1 MNKNFNILEESIQE
15 TGVMMTFD
23 PFTAIGAGL
32 SIFGAVSGAIGQSKS
47 DAAAKKNLKNQNKYA
62 KQTYKFDK
70 SEAKRVNKYNQE
82 GLKIDKQN
90 YYNQRAYEFAAQD
103 QDWQQRQ
110 YLQDFAYNQ
119 QVRAFNKSEQNYL
132 QQIALNKRAV
142 NRAWTDAQRGLNETM
157 IEQAFDKQELN
168 LRTMEGLGQAQLGQA
183 GNSMLAALQ
192 SESAA
197 KGRDIAVMNAS
208 LLSAV
213 DQTIRD
219 MGDYALQY
227 DAANQRADAQR
238 MLRPEKMRDIPKPI
252 RTPERVWQDPYEVKV
267 GPEPI
272 DGIYGGSGIWGTLA
286 KGANT
291 LAGVNWGAFSP
302 SKPSG
307 L

>member
-1 MNKNFNILEESIQE
+1 MNKNFNILGELIQE
-15 TGVMMTFD
+15 TGVEHN
-23 PFTAIGAGL
+23 ILEWVSAGL
-32 SIFGAVSGAIGQSKS
+32 GLFGAVSGAVGQSKADS
-47 DAAAKKNLKNQNKYA
+47 AARKNQKNANKYA
-62 KQTYKFDK
+62 KQTYKYDK
-70 SEAKRVNKYNQE
+70 AEAKRVNKYNQE

-90 YYNQRAYEFAAQD
+90 YANQRAYEFATQD

-110 YLQDFAYNQ
+110 YLQDFQYNQ
-119 QVRAFNKSEQNYL
+119 QVRAYNKSEQNFL
-132 QQIALNKRAV
+132 QQIGLNKRAV

-157 IEQAFDKQELN
+157 IEQAFEKQDLN
-168 LRTMEGLGQAQLGQA
+168 LRTMEGLGQAQLGTA
-183 GNSMLAALQ
+183 GNRMLAALQ
-192 SESAA
+192 GESAA

-252 RTPERVWQDPYEVKV
+252 RTPERVWQDPYELKV

-272 DGIYGGSGIWGTLA
+272 DGIYGGAGIWGTLA
-286 KGANT
+286 QGANA
-291 LAGVNWGAFSP
+291 LSGINWSAINTP
-302 SKPSG
+302 SRG